1 MRAALIVVD
10 MLNDFFERSP
20 VLAMHRARL
29 VASTNLLVRGFHS
42 AGLPVFWVRQEFAP
56 DLHDAFPEMRAKKV
70 SITIAGTTGCDL
82 LPELDRLPADP
93 VIIKKRYSAFF
104 GTNLDARLSEI
115 RPELLVVAGVN
126 THACVRMT
134 AIDAYQR
141 DHEVI
146 VAADCIASHDPEHHD
161 VTVRYL
167 DGKIGRV
174 LPTAD
179 VLSMIDAL
187 PNPPLQRT

>member
-42 AGLPVFWVRQEFAP
+42 TGLPVFWVRQEFSP
-56 DLHDAFPEMRAKKV
+56 DLHDAFPEMRAKRV

-82 LPELDRLPADP
+82 LPELDRRPADP

-115 RPELLVVAGVN
+115 RPTGRKIAGVS
-126 THACVRMT
+126 RST
-134 AIDAYQR
+134 AAR
-141 DHEVI
+141 
-146 VAADCIASHDPEHHD
+146 
-161 VTVRYL
+161 
-167 DGKIGRV
+167 
-174 LPTAD
+174 
-179 VLSMIDAL
+179 
-187 PNPPLQRT
+187 